1 MDDGRNQMLRMLE
14 ELKTECT
21 DEVVNCE
28 DCALAPYCRAEET
41 VELDNKQLMLI
52 IEKLMY

>member
-1 MDDGRNQMLRMLE
+1 MDDERNQMLRMLE

-28 DCALAPYCRAEET
+28 DCALSPYCRADRPEA
-41 VELDNKQLMLI
+41 LDNEQLMLI
-52 IEKLMY
+52 IEKLMD